1 MPSPSLGPMG
11 NLSWE
16 GDVQYRYIEK
26 AYSRSSMAYK
36 HWSKR
41 RLLSRVQ
48 KSLGGVIQIRK
59 V

>member
-1 MPSPSLGPMG
+1 MG